1 MSVDSALFP
10 FEQLSIVQHLYSTF
24 ANRLL
29 HLSVNLYRAKSM
41 RRLQSGRGSFSILV
55 AASLILLL
63 VTPASASAIAKVSIS
78 ESYAAGEVSPQQIY
92 PIDGAGLVESDANLG
107 AAGTLL
113 GRIAPATHDAN
124 ESWMGL
130 TDLPNPRE
138 ISNVV
143 CDSNGKISDDRDL
156 SDFNWL
162 WGQFITHE
170 IDFTLTQNGRVGS
183 AIPERADIDIAE
195 NDPVMGA
202 PGGSKMMVF
211 RSLYQ
216 NLTDDNGTIIGR
228 EHPNSITSWI
238 DGSVVYGSDQV
249 RADWLR
255 TFEGGKLK
263 VSEWADGDLLPIAE
277 KDDES
282 APGMS
287 FAGFSAD
294 VRFVAGDARANEHIA
309 LMAVHVL
316 FMREHNRLADE
327 IAERNP
333 SWNDEQIFQRA
344 RKIVTAQIQAITY
357 EEFLPSLGITL
368 EPYTGYN
375 ESLVPTVTNAFATVA
390 FRMGHSQIGDSFMRA
405 NEDRT
410 PAGHMTL
417 FEGFWTTTP
426 ITEEGGISP
435 LIRGMAMQI
444 QPANDVYFGD
454 NLRNQLFG
462 LPGEGGM
469 DLCAIDIQRGR
480 DHGLAD
486 YGALRAALG
495 MAPISNYTDITSD
508 AEIQER
514 LSIAYGNE
522 SPGHIDPLI
531 GMLAEDHLENSALG
545 ETMDA
550 LIREQFIRLRD
561 GDPLY
566 YENDAELAQV
576 ESELMNTSLADVI
589 LRNTEIETIQC
600 NVFFAEHDLASMDCH
615 HANAEVSDAS
625 KDDDADMPMLMLGL
639 LIIGVAGLLIMNSVR
654 ADWKHEE
661 E

>member
-1 MSVDSALFP
+1 MRIWRSGS
-10 FEQLSIVQHLYSTF
+10 ETF
-24 ANRLL
+24 
-29 HLSVNLYRAKSM
+29 
-41 RRLQSGRGSFSILV
+41 SFLV
-55 AASLILLL
+55 ATSLILILL
-63 VTPASASAIAKVSIS
+63 TPASASAIAKVSAS
-78 ESYAAGEVSPQQIY
+78 ESYASGEVQPEHVY
-92 PIDGAGLVESDANLG
+92 PIDGAGLVADPTLG
-107 AAGTLL
+107 AADTLL

-130 TDLPNPRE
+130 SDLPNPRE
-138 ISNVV
+138 ISNAV
-143 CDSNGKISDDRDL
+143 CDNSMQISDEREL

-170 IDFTLTQNGRVGS
+170 IDFTLTQNGRVGT

-211 RSLYQ
+211 RSLYE
-216 NLTDDNGTIIGR
+216 NVTDENGTVIGR

-238 DGSVVYGSDQV
+238 DGSVVYGSDQA

-255 TFEGGKLK
+255 TFERGKLK
-263 VSEWADGDLLPIAE
+263 VSEWEEGDLLPIADS
-277 KDDES
+277 DDES

-316 FMREHNRLADE
+316 FVREHNRLADE

-333 SWNDEQIFQRA
+333 EWSDEQIFQRA
-344 RKIVTAQIQAITY
+344 RKLVTAQIQAITY
-357 EEFLPSLGITL
+357 EEFLPSLGINL
-368 EPYTGYN
+368 EAYTGYN
-375 ESLVPTVTNAFATVA
+375 QSVVPTITNAFATVA
-390 FRMGHSQIGDSFMRA
+390 FRMGHSQIGDSFIRA

-417 FEGFWTTTP
+417 FEGFWTTSP
-426 ITEEGGISP
+426 ITDEGGISP
-435 LIRGMAMQI
+435 IIRGMAMQI
-444 QPANDVYFGD
+444 QPANDVYYGD

-486 YGALRAALG
+486 YGTLREALG
-495 MAPISNYTDITSD
+495 MASISNYSDITTD
-508 AEIQER
+508 VEIQER
-514 LSIAYGNE
+514 LTLAYGNE
-522 SPGHIDPLI
+522 NPGHIDPLI
-531 GMLAEDHLENSALG
+531 GMFAEDHLEDSALG

-566 YENDAELAQV
+566 YQNDPELAQV
-576 ESELMNTSLADVI
+576 ELELMNTSLADVI

-600 NVFFAEHDLASMDCH
+600 NVFFAEHDLGSMDCH
-615 HANAEVSDAS
+615 HPNAEVSTTSAD
-625 KDDDADMPMLMLGL
+625 DDDADMPMLILGL
-639 LIIGVAGLLIMNSVR
+639 LIVGVGGLLIMNSVR
-654 ADWKHEE
+654 TDWKNEE